1 MNPPDPYTLSLKWL
15 GLRELS
21 ERQIRQRL
29 AARQVSVKD
38 IDDAVRALKSNGAL
52 DDRRTAVAAAR
63 TDALVK
69 RHGRRRVTQH
79 LLALGIGR
87 ELARQVVENVF
98 ADIDEQALLE
108 RALAR
113 RLGRTRRAIKDAAEH
128 RRLYAYLV
136 RQGFEPSAVA
146 SLLRHRSRSVALA
159 DD

>member
-1 MNPPDPYTLSLKWL
+1 VSPPDPYTLALKWL

-21 ERQIRQRL
+21 EHQIRQRL
-29 AARQVSVKD
+29 AARRVSAND
-38 IDDAVRALKSNGAL
+38 IDDAVRALKSHGAL

-69 RHGRRRVTQH
+69 RHGRRRVTERLQ
-79 LLALGIGR
+79 ALGIGR
-87 ELARQVVENVF
+87 ELARRVVEDVF
-98 ADIDEQALLE
+98 AEIDEQALLE

-113 RLGRTRRAIKDAAEH
+113 RLGRTRRGIKDPAEY

-146 SLLRHRSRSVALA
+146 NLLRDRSRSVALS